1 MAMLRLNP
9 IQKAFLMLENRRECR
24 RMSIPWASCL
34 YYAPDG
40 RLEYAMIKLDID
52 PTTDGMTYAE
62 GRGRYNLLT
71 DKIIDVCGAVSRTRG
86 DMQTIWARHL
96 SALLEKRDHYKA
108 YAYKGG
114 A

>member
-1 MAMLRLNP
+1 MLKLNP
-9 IQKAFLMLENRRECR
+9 LQKAFLMLENRRECR
-24 RMSIPWASCL
+24 
-34 YYAPDG
+34 DFHG
-40 RLEYAMIKLDID
+40 LDID

-71 DKIIDVCGAVSRTRG
+71 DKIIDVCGAVSRARG

>member
-1 MAMLRLNP
+1 MLKLNP
-9 IQKAFLMLENRRECR
+9 LQKAFLMLENRRECR
-24 RMSIPWASCL
+24 
-34 YYAPDG
+34 DFHG
-40 RLEYAMIKLDID
+40 LDID
-52 PTTDGMTYAE
+52 PATNGMTYAE